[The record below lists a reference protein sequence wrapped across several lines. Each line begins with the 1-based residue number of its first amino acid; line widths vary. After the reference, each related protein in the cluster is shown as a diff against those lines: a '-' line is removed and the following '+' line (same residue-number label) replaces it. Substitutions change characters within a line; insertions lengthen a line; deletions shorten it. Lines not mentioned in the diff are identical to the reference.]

1 MSMIQLSVVA
11 FLISTLLLILFFT
24 KKTIKTLETT
34 IYGNMLIVNFLFS
47 LFSII
52 IIIYALS
59 GGDNTYIGL
68 LQKVYLSLMVF
79 LSFLILIYNFSII
92 GVTTKKFNSILFS
105 INFLG
110 MLSIVITEMNVINT
124 GTVLDGYGL
133 SYNISIALT
142 IIYFL
147 LITATT
153 IIIFIKNQD
162 KFKKDIPFIILI
174 IMFVFGLTLRH
185 YYPSLIFE
193 TFLFA
198 FMLLIM
204 YFTIENPDL
213 KMLNELE
220 LAKENTDRANEAKT
234 EFLSNMSHEIRTPL
248 NAIVGFSNSIL
259 EDKTLSDAKAEAK
272 DIIMA
277 SNNLLEIVNGILDIS
292 KIEAGKMEIVETE
305 YKLLEVLNNI
315 TKLIIPRIG
324 EKPIKL
330 KTNFSKDIPTIL
342 YGDMSKVRE
351 IITNL
356 LTNAV
361 KYTEKGIIELSIQCI
376 NTKNKCKL
384 IISVEDTGRGIKQD
398 KIDKLFTKFNRL
410 EEDKNTTLEGTGL
423 GLAITKKLVEMLGG
437 KIVVQSKYGSGS
449 KFTVYLEQKII
460 KMIEEKQPIKETKTT
475 EQTNYSNKKILIVD
489 DNMLNIK
496 VASRILK
503 NYQIT
508 PDTVLSGQECLDK
521 VKEITYDLIFMD
533 DMMPNM
539 SGPETLKI
547 LKDAL
552 PATDEDYKTEFLDY
566 IISVKVVK
574 DFNEAIEHIRK
585 YSTGHSE
592 CIITQNYA
600 NAEKFVN
607 EIDSAALYINA
618 STRFTDGG
626 EFGMGAEIGIS
637 TGKLHAR
644 GPMGIKD
651 LTTVK
656 YVVRGNGQIR

>member
-1 MSMIQLSVVA
+1 
-11 FLISTLLLILFFT
+11 
-24 KKTIKTLETT
+24 
-34 IYGNMLIVNFLFS
+34 MLIVNFLFS

-547 LKDAL
+547 LKKDKNF
-552 PATDEDYKTEFLDY
+552 KTP
-566 IISVKVVK
+566 VV
-574 DFNEAIEHIRK
+574 IL
-585 YSTGHSE
+585 T
-592 CIITQNYA
+592 A
-600 NAEKFVN
+600 NAISGMKEKYLSDGFDDYLAKP
-607 EIDSAALYINA
+607 ID
-618 STRFTDGG
+618 
-626 EFGMGAEIGIS
+626 
-637 TGKLHAR
+637 KLELER
-644 GPMGIKD
+644 I
-651 LTTVK
+651 LNK
-656 YVVRGNGQIR
+656 YLKKK

>member
-330 KTNFSKDIPTIL
+330 KTNFSKDIPAIL

-547 LKDAL
+547 LKKDKNF
-552 PATDEDYKTEFLDY
+552 KTP
-566 IISVKVVK
+566 VV
-574 DFNEAIEHIRK
+574 IL
-585 YSTGHSE
+585 T
-592 CIITQNYA
+592 A
-600 NAEKFVN
+600 NAISGMKEKYLSDGFDDYLAKP
-607 EIDSAALYINA
+607 ID
-618 STRFTDGG
+618 
-626 EFGMGAEIGIS
+626 
-637 TGKLHAR
+637 KLELER
-644 GPMGIKD
+644 I
-651 LTTVK
+651 LNK
-656 YVVRGNGQIR
+656 YLKKK

>member
-547 LKDAL
+547 LKKDKNF
-552 PATDEDYKTEFLDY
+552 KTP
-566 IISVKVVK
+566 VV
-574 DFNEAIEHIRK
+574 IL
-585 YSTGHSE
+585 T
-592 CIITQNYA
+592 A
-600 NAEKFVN
+600 NAISGMKEKYLSDGFDDYLAKP
-607 EIDSAALYINA
+607 ID
-618 STRFTDGG
+618 
-626 EFGMGAEIGIS
+626 
-637 TGKLHAR
+637 KLELER
-644 GPMGIKD
+644 I
-651 LTTVK
+651 LNK
-656 YVVRGNGQIR
+656 YLKKK